1 MIYIIGD
8 SHVSIFSGVDTKENG
23 QMHIQPEFGYCYTL
37 SQGQIQPI
45 INQFQKNLPHFL
57 AIKVGSH
64 TAYNSFNKLPKI
76 EQAISEYNIGA
87 NDFIFMCFGQ
97 IDVQNHL
104 IPNATKNN
112 STITEAIKTCVDRYL
127 QTLIYLNEKYPNI
140 KIGAYGAPAT
150 SIGCGKQPKI
160 SKNESIEYNKITLL
174 FNDYLKL
181 KCEEN
186 GILFKEISK
195 KLLLPDGSTDNMF
208 VVDDIHLSV
217 NTIPFILDEF
227 SDIINKQ

>member
-8 SHVSIFSGVDTKENG
+8 SHVSIFSGVDTKEDG
-23 QMHIQPEFGYCYTL
+23 KMHMQPEFGYCYTL
-37 SQGQIQPI
+37 SQGQLQPS
-45 INQFQKNLPHFL
+45 INPFQKNIPHFL

-76 EQAISEYNIGA
+76 EQAISEYGIGI
-87 NDFIFMCFGQ
+87 NDYVFMCFGQ

-104 IPNATKNN
+104 IPSSIKNN
-112 STITEAIKTCVDRYL
+112 TTVIEAIHVCVDRYI
-127 QTLIYLNEKYPNI
+127 QTLLHLKEKYVNI
-140 KIGAYGAPAT
+140 NIGAYGAPAT
-150 SIGCGKQPKI
+150 SIGCGNRPKI
-160 SKNESIEYNKITLL
+160 TKDEAIEYNKITLL

-195 KLLLPDGSTDNMF
+195 KLLLPDGSTDNLL

-227 SDIINKQ
+227 SDIINN

>member
-37 SQGQIQPI
+37 SQGKLRLS
-45 INQFQKNLPHFL
+45 INPFEKKLPHFL

-76 EQAISEYNIGA
+76 EQAISEYAIES
-87 NDFIFMCFGQ
+87 NDYIFMCFGQ
-97 IDVQNHL
+97 IDVQHHL
-104 IPNATKNN
+104 IPNSIKN
-112 STITEAIKTCVDRYL
+112 KTTVNEEIYVCVDKYMETLNYL
-127 QTLIYLNEKYPNI
+127 KEKHPNI

-150 SIGCGKQPKI
+150 SIGCGEDPKI
-160 SKNESIEYNKITLL
+160 SKEKAIEYNKITLL
-174 FNDYLKL
+174 FNEYLKS

-186 GILFKEISK
+186 DILFKDISK
-195 KLLLPDGSTDNMF
+195 KLLLPDGSTNNEF
-208 VVDDIHLSV
+208 VVDDIHLSMQ
-217 NTIPFILDEF
+217 TIPLIINEF
-227 SDIINKQ
+227 LDIIYE

>member
-23 QMHIQPEFGYCYTL
+23 QMHMQPEFGYCYTL
-37 SQGQIQPI
+37 SQGQLQPS
-45 INQFQKNLPHFL
+45 INPFEKKLPNFL

-64 TAYNSFNKLPKI
+64 TAYNSFKKLPKI
-76 EQAISEYNIGA
+76 EQAISEYAIGS
-87 NDFIFMCFGQ
+87 NDCIFMCFGQ

-104 IPNATKNN
+104 IPNSIKNN
-112 STITEAIKTCVDRYL
+112 TTVIEEIYLCVDKYI
-127 QTLIYLNEKYPNI
+127 QTLLHLKVNHPNI
-140 KIGAYGAPAT
+140 TIGAYGAPAT
-150 SIGCGKQPKI
+150 SIGCGNRPRI
-160 SKNESIEYNKITLL
+160 SKSESIEYNRITLL
-174 FNDYLKL
+174 FNDYLKN

-195 KLLLPDGSTDNMF
+195 KLLLPDGSTDNKF
-208 VVDDIHLSV
+208 VIDDIHLSV

-227 SDIINKQ
+227 SDIINN